1 MEVSIILLCF
11 AVITL
16 IIRVSVLEY
25 KVKRMEDEYDN

>member
-16 IIRVSVLEY
+16 IIRVSILEH
-25 KVKRMEDEYDN
+25 KVKRLEDEHDD